1 MPSEKSFRRHL
12 CVMRT
17 ITLCLGKANR
27 TYAGFVA
34 RRGHYPALESA
45 HALAYALR
53 RAERLPA
60 DKRLLVNLSGRGDKD
75 IDYVLEK
82 IGLE

>member
-34 RRGHYPALESA
+34 RRGHYPRARIGPRARLCA
-45 HALAYALR
+45 APRRALAGRQA
-53 RAERLPA
+53 PA
-60 DKRLLVNLSGRGDKD
+60 GEFIGQGR
-75 IDYVLEK
+75 
-82 IGLE
+82 